1 MYEDMIKPIDGQ
13 KAFNEL
19 TKYILGKNYHVVDP
33 LSNDQVNAIILEDIK
48 MKYDRLNN
56 SRLKR
61 GWNKLIE
68 NLNSIFNL

>member
-13 KAFNEL
+13 KAFNKL

-68 NLNSIFNL
+68 KFKFNI